1 MEEPQTNGS
10 TEKDSKSENKSLTKT
25 PLMTLPGH
33 KEAISDVVYNDS
45 NEIFSASM
53 DHTIKLWD
61 SELGGLKSEIAG
73 NKSFFSLSWSP
84 LNRNIITSSAD
95 RHIRLYDPRSTEGS
109 LVKATF
115 TSHKGWVSSVRWSTT
130 EEHMFISGG
139 YDDIVKLWD
148 SRSPKAPLY
157 DMLGHKD
164 KVLCIDWSNP
174 KVMVSGSSDNTLKV
188 FKSSL

>member
-1 MEEPQTNGS
+1 
-10 TEKDSKSENKSLTKT
+10 
-25 PLMTLPGH
+25 MTLPGH

-95 RHIRLYDPRSTEGS
+95 RHIRLYDPRSTGEQLS
-109 LVKATF
+109 LNKAQYLLQSILLT
-115 TSHKGWVSSVRWSTT
+115 
-130 EEHMFISGG
+130 
-139 YDDIVKLWD
+139 VKLRIKTND
-148 SRSPKAPLY
+148 YFQIVRGIA
-157 DMLGHKD
+157 G
-164 KVLCIDWSNP
+164 
-174 KVMVSGSSDNTLKV
+174 
-188 FKSSL
+188 